1 LNKVK
6 VIPILLLATILLTST
21 IFTSA
26 YAASSAKNKAY
37 EKKIDAGIKK
47 QAGEFSNVCSV
58 FITTKDNSSLQS
70 AYKKANS
77 VQCGFTPPP
86 PPPPTKN
93 KPPVVVV
100 DTPVSCEISQQC
112 QMTVKQVSDP
122 DGNITQVA
130 WSQKSGPEV
139 NVTIG
144 DGSTSAMFTPIVN
157 ETYVF
162 TVTAQDNDNAT
173 TSKNI
178 VANVGQVTPPPVVD
192 TDNDGIPDSKDNC
205 PNVANPS
212 QVDTDGDGIGDACD
226 VPNPPPSSNV
236 TKVVFV
242 GDLSG
247 TAVRDAVKKV
257 NPDFVFALGDL
268 GYQSSLSW
276 FKSNWVNTF
285 SPNIACEIGNHESA
299 NEDGTQALEN
309 EARQLCGDSHVF
321 KIGNTQIVA
330 FNSNGDISGQ
340 INDVKTKLINNVS
353 NSIII
358 SHKPCATSPNS
369 HHPVEQS
376 VKAFCDQVMP
386 LLSGNKFGI
395 SGHNHQMAESTDGK
409 WFVSGAGGRSHYV
422 CNTDASWNFCNN
434 QKYGF
439 LEFDIDNNTNKVTT
453 HFIDTT
459 GQVLH

>member
-1 LNKVK
+1 MNKVK

-309 EARQLCGDSHVF
+309 EARQLCGDSHVKNVVDGRGGPRDTDHICPDRVGSPF
-321 KIGNTQIVA
+321 HHVKP
-330 FNSNGDISGQ
+330 
-340 INDVKTKLINNVS
+340 INMREYDYHQEN
-353 NSIII
+353 
-358 SHKPCATSPNS
+358 KPCVSCGHKYNAYRCPLCPNCFRLRCRFCLNLQQWIVILDDKGEW
-369 HHPVEQS
+369 HPTKCFSCGHDKLDVEAIP
-376 VKAFCDQVMP
+376 K
-386 LLSGNKFGI
+386 
-395 SGHNHQMAESTDGK
+395 
-409 WFVSGAGGRSHYV
+409 
-422 CNTDASWNFCNN
+422 
-434 QKYGF
+434 
-439 LEFDIDNNTNKVTT
+439 
-453 HFIDTT
+453 
-459 GQVLH
+459 